1 MNTVGFIGLGNMGGG
16 MAKNLLSAKYDVI
29 AFDINESKSSD
40 LLNLGLKITSTV
52 GKVAENCTVV
62 ILCLPNPDIS
72 REVIFNQLFTDKAIT
87 SIIIETS
94 TLTPEIV
101 AEFAKHLSERGKKFL
116 SAPMVGGK
124 SHAAEGKID
133 FLLEGDQT
141 LFEENNELF
150 EAMGKARYMGEI
162 PSATLAKLTFNLCR
176 YANLAIAVEA
186 YRILQIYGANTKAI
200 HEFISEQSLDNF
212 GQVWGEDMK
221 DMMTNNTLF
230 KPSLVPKK
238 DLTLLSEM
246 AENHGID
253 KSLIDAIKDTYLSME

>member
-1 MNTVGFIGLGNMGGG
+1 MKTVGFIGLGNMGSG
-16 MAKNLLSAKYDVI
+16 MAKNLLSAKYEVI
-29 AFDINESKSSD
+29 AYDTNEGKTSD
-40 LLNLGLKITSTV
+40 LLNLGLKIASSAAE
-52 GKVAENCTVV
+52 VAEMCTVV

-72 REVIFNQLFTDKAIT
+72 REVIFTQLFTNKAIA

-94 TLTPEIV
+94 TLTPEVV
-101 AEFAKHLSERGKKFL
+101 AEFAKHLDELGKKFL

-124 SHAAEGKID
+124 NHAAEGRIE

-141 LFEENNELF
+141 LFEENKELF

-176 YANLAIAVEA
+176 YANVAVAYEA
-186 YRILQIYGANTKAI
+186 YRILQTYGANTKAI
-200 HEFISEQSLDNF
+200 HEFMSEQSLDNF

-221 DMMTNNTLF
+221 DMMTENIPF

-238 DLTLLSEM
+238 DLTLLGDM